1 MQWSLFYNGPH
12 KTGHF
17 VDGRVVVHS
26 LQGRTNS
33 NITWSFVIDQN
44 CGLQGGNLCCAH
56 FIWSA
61 EKFHYPCVLTLYMY
75 TSSKKTVPN
84 WTHETKEPVP
94 KTFPIRAHPCW
105 QKISLKK
112 KVANWTNT
120 RLLHYFHH
128 WCDLSRYQV
137 CKHISNYQSWW
148 ICYWEWTDFCT
159 ENWALAEM
167 LQWSIHHGS
176 SMPSFGGVEHCHTY

>member
-1 MQWSLFYNGPH
+1 MVCKEVIYVVPILFGVPRSSTTHAY
-12 KTGHF
+12 
-17 VDGRVVVHS
+17 
-26 LQGRTNS
+26 
-33 NITWSFVIDQN
+33 W
-44 CGLQGGNLCCAH
+44 LCTCTQVA
-56 FIWSA
+56 
-61 EKFHYPCVLTLYMY
+61 KQ
-75 TSSKKTVPN
+75 TVPN

-120 RLLHYFHH
+120 RLLHCFHH
-128 WCDLSRYQV
+128 RCDLSRYQV